1 MTMIPTVY
9 VYGTSS
15 VGKTALVSTCI
26 DSVSECAS
34 HHSGDMIQYETPVVI
49 FKEMQRSDTPSVPQ
63 ENEAQAVW
71 FCVDGTLSDFGIHRD
86 EFAFI
91 KDLGSRALIVVTK
104 CELLNED
111 QVKYANE
118 TLLKY
123 FLREQIVLVSAKEK
137 SGLPVLIKK
146 TKSVIMETG
155 NKIGHGFLSYRFD
168 SQWDD
173 FFSKHL
179 KLWNQK
185 NDEEANSYITW
196 AAGRAAAIALIPLPL
211 ADVGPLVAN
220 EIYMI
225 YKLAGVYGIANDQSL
240 ITMILGCTGGSL
252 AGKIGASLLPFLKIP
267 IAAAVTYGVGKA
279 AKAFFESGME
289 MNGDTLKE
297 IFEKAMEEASNLF
310 W

>member
-1 MTMIPTVY
+1 MPPTVY
-9 VYGTSS
+9 VCGPAN
-15 VGKTALVSTCI
+15 VGKTALVCTCI
-26 DSVSECAS
+26 DSTSACTSKAS
-34 HHSGDMIQYETPVVI
+34 DKTKQYETPVVI
-49 FKEMQRSDTPSVPQ
+49 FKEIPISDTPSVPP

-71 FCVDGTLSDFGIHRD
+71 FCVDGTLSDLGIHRE
-86 EFAFI
+86 EFNFI
-91 KDLGSRALIVVTK
+91 KELGGRVLIVVTK
-104 CELLNED
+104 CELLNEP
-111 QVKYANE
+111 QVKFVNE
-118 TLLKY
+118 ALLKY

-146 TKSVIMETG
+146 TKNAIMETG
-155 NKIGHGFLSYRFD
+155 KKIGHGFLSCRFE

-173 FFSKHL
+173 FFAKHL

-196 AAGRAAAIALIPLPL
+196 AAGRAAAIAIIPLPL

-225 YKLAGVYGIANDQSL
+225 YRLAGVYGIANDQSL
-240 ITMILGCTGGSL
+240 ITIILGCTGGSL

-267 IAAAVTYGVGKA
+267 IAAAITYGVGKA

-297 IFEKAMEEASNLF
+297 IFEKAKDEAADLF

>member
-1 MTMIPTVY
+1 MIPTVY
-9 VYGTSS
+9 VYGTAN
-15 VGKTALVSTCI
+15 VGKTALVCTCI
-26 DSVSECAS
+26 DSTSACTSKTSDETK
-34 HHSGDMIQYETPVVI
+34 QYETPVVI
-49 FKEMQRSDTPSVPQ
+49 FKEIPLDSPSVPQ
-63 ENEAQAVW
+63 ENEAQSVW
-71 FCVDGTLSDFGIHRD
+71 FCVDGTRPDLGIHRE
-86 EFAFI
+86 EFNFI
-91 KDLGSRALIVVTK
+91 KELGGRVLIVVTK
-104 CELLNED
+104 CELLNEN
-111 QVKYANE
+111 QVKFVNE

-155 NKIGHGFLSYRFD
+155 EKIGHGFLSYRFE
-168 SQWDD
+168 SQWDE

-179 KLWNQK
+179 RLWNQK

-196 AAGRAAAIALIPLPL
+196 AAGRAAAIAIIPLPL

-225 YKLAGVYGIANDQSL
+225 YRLAGVYGVANDQSL

-252 AGKIGASLLPFLKIP
+252 AGKIGASLLPLLKIP

-289 MNGDTLKE
+289 LNGDTLKDV
-297 IFEKAMEEASNLF
+297 FEKAMDEASNLF